1 MAIAARSQLRTLF
14 MLQTRAS
21 GARHVS
27 RIEAASSDE
36 SAVLRLAV
44 QLSHAFVG
52 EREKSREVRN

>member
-1 MAIAARSQLRTLF
+1 MLR
-14 MLQTRAS
+14 TRAS

>member
-1 MAIAARSQLRTLF
+1 
-14 MLQTRAS
+14 
-21 GARHVS
+21 VS